1 MMDILEHI
9 TPTHMLIV
17 MYVENVLLALL
28 VDRVLRK
35 KLHHRLKK
43 NEANITTTTTSEAM
57 SAQKGQ

>member
-1 MMDILEHI
+1 
-9 TPTHMLIV
+9 MLIV

-28 VDRVLRK
+28 VARVLGK